1 MRQSAVT
8 GKGNGRNVSP
18 LDVLT
23 AQIGR
28 LLRHPAFRRESIVS
42 SLLLRHLPNDAGY
55 AWNGEAALRERLS
68 RAGLDA
74 ASIDHLIRNTQAEI
88 QRLRGPADA

>member
-1 MRQSAVT
+1 MRPTAVSS
-8 GKGNGRNVSP
+8 KGNGPNVSP
-18 LDVLT
+18 LDMLT

-28 LLRHPAFRRESIVS
+28 LLRHPAYRRESIVS
-42 SLLLRHLPNDAGY
+42 SLLQRHLPKEAGY
-55 AWNGEAALRERLS
+55 AWNDEAALRERLG

>member
-1 MRQSAVT
+1 MRQTAVT
-8 GKGNGRNVSP
+8 WKGKGAAPAP
-18 LDVLT
+18 LDILT

-28 LLRHPAFRRESIVS
+28 LLRHPAYRRGNIVS
-42 SLLLRHLPNDAGY
+42 SLLQRHLPAEAGY
-55 AWNGEAALRERLS
+55 DWNGEAALRERLG

-88 QRLRGPADA
+88 QRLRGPSDS

>member
-1 MRQSAVT
+1 MRPSAVSSN
-8 GKGNGRNVSP
+8 GNRSNVSP
-18 LDVLT
+18 LDILT

-28 LLRHPAFRRESIVS
+28 LLRHPAYRRQSIVS
-42 SLLLRHLPNDAGY
+42 SLLQRHLPNDAGY
-55 AWNGEAALRERLS
+55 AWNGEVALRERLG